1 MKSGGVQNFAKLGWG
16 VLFALSL
23 FVLGGCTATPPQDI
37 QPVSPFSLDRYLG
50 LWFEQARL
58 DHSFERGMS
67 HVTAEYR
74 LQNDGSVQV
83 LNRGYLADKK
93 TWKEAEGRAVFI
105 GASDVAALK
114 VSFFGPFYGGYF
126 VAALDKDYRWAL
138 VVGPNRDYFWILTR
152 ERILPDET
160 RVELV
165 AKAEAL
171 GIDTSKLIWVDQ
183 TQPKP

>member
-1 MKSGGVQNFAKLGWG
+1 MKKSVVQDFAQLGWG

-23 FVLGGCTATPPQDI
+23 FVLGGCTTTPPQGI

-50 LWFEQARL
+50 TWFEQARL
-58 DHSFERGMS
+58 DHSFERGMT

-83 LNRGYLADKK
+83 LNRGYLAEKK
-93 TWKEAEGRAVFI
+93 EWKEAEGHALFT

-138 VVGPNRDYFWILTR
+138 VVGPSREYFWILTR
-152 ERILPDET
+152 ERTIPET
-160 RVELV
+160 LKAELV
-165 AKAEAL
+165 EKAEAL
-171 GIDTSKLIWVDQ
+171 GINTTELIWVDQ